1 MANFLAYRAVGSY
14 LQYMNYLSS
23 MQPIDPHTLFSIFEQ
38 GDEEVYKEHGVEE
51 ILENPFVL
59 IGMVVRGIENYHMM
73 DMMYTRRYPKEYK
86 NVREITQYKYF
97 TKLYSYLTRIDSTNF
112 ENIYEIGESFEARN
126 VEKGLYT
133 LMKYFENI
141 EHYEKCAVIKR
152 FYDLV
157 TEKVIANAVRI

>member
-1 MANFLAYRAVGSY
+1 MVYRGVRLY
-14 LQYMNYLSS
+14 LQYKNYLSL

-73 DMMYTRRYPKEYK
+73 DMMYTRRYPKEYA
-86 NVREITQYKYF
+86 NVKEITKYKYY
-97 TKLYSYLTRIDSTNF
+97 TKLFSYLERIDSTSF
-112 ENIYEIGESFEARN
+112 KEVYKVGESFEIKS

-133 LMKYFENI
+133 LMMYFQNI

-152 FYDLV
+152 YYDLIIGTAV
-157 TEKVIANAVRI
+157 SKVVA